1 VICCKYNV
9 RCCLRRFCHVI
20 RGPPPSK
27 RQHQSGGDCLKI
39 RRENN
44 QNCSMLCY
52 VWHLWTVIHMWTV
65 LQFVHWFR
73 FRFRF
78 CVFVLF
84 EHYMC
89 CYVSLYQFIPVL
101 LVFVVLALVYL
112 VPSLEIG
119 WEERLRNDL
128 SCVQWD
134 VKPRLNQ
141 SHDNVAWQNC
151 MTKLQMWC
159 QFCNIC
165 MNHVS
170 MELIVYHVW
179 KLLWHGV
186 LLTLIIWAGH
196 VCTITY

>member
-1 VICCKYNV
+1 
-9 RCCLRRFCHVI
+9 
-20 RGPPPSK
+20 
-27 RQHQSGGDCLKI
+27 
-39 RRENN
+39 
-44 QNCSMLCY
+44 
-52 VWHLWTVIHMWTV
+52 
-65 LQFVHWFR
+65 VHWFR

-141 SHDNVAWQNC
+141 SHDNVA
-151 MTKLQMWC
+151 
-159 QFCNIC
+159 
-165 MNHVS
+165 
-170 MELIVYHVW
+170 
-179 KLLWHGV
+179 
-186 LLTLIIWAGH
+186 
-196 VCTITY
+196 